1 MNRSSQNGSALV
13 FSLIFLLV
21 LSVMGASLMFLS
33 QSETW
38 SSMNYR
44 MMTQSR
50 YGAESGVNAAANY
63 IINTYTAPVA
73 GGPDP
78 LANYN
83 MTVSPVTFGG
93 QPVIL
98 SNNPAV
104 RSNYPVAAV
113 VTAFQNAM
121 NTPGNIAAGNTRVNY
136 NAYAT
141 LLTMDTVNSF
151 GNIITVQMWQ
161 ITGDGTINGVRNS
174 LEEVT
179 AVIERQVTSANSY
192 AAFALASGCG
202 SLNFVGN
209 AHTDSYDSSQ
219 LAGGLPVIG
228 NYGGNIGSNGNLNEN
243 GNVVINGTMSTP
255 RTGVGNCANGA
266 VDAWTSSGNATVT
279 GGLITL
285 PQPISYPTPVIP
297 PPGATNISLN
307 GKATQTLTPGN
318 YGDIS
323 VSSNSV
329 LSLQPGVYNINSL
342 TEAGQGQVVL
352 VPDPVTGKYGAVTLN
367 VTGNNQSI
375 PIDLSGGGFANP
387 SMNAAFFTINYAGIG
402 TVKITGGA
410 SAATVI
416 NAPNATGQI
425 SGNGDIYGSII
436 ASTIQDN
443 GNGGIHYDRNL
454 SRNTFSVSNYMMDS
468 FSWTKF

>member
-1 MNRSSQNGSALV
+1 MNRSSQKGSALV

-63 IINTYTAPVA
+63 IINTYTAPA
-73 GGPDP
+73 AAGPDP
-78 LANYN
+78 LAAYDI
-83 MTVSPVTFGG
+83 TKSPVQFGG
-93 QPVIL
+93 QPVVL

-104 RSNYPVAAV
+104 PSNYPVAGV
-113 VTAFQNAM
+113 VNAFQNAM
-121 NTPGNIAAGNTRVNY
+121 NTPGTVAAGNTTVGY

-161 ITGDGTINGVRNS
+161 ITGDGSIRGVRNS

-179 AVIERQVTSANSY
+179 AVIERQVTPSNAY
-192 AAFALASGCG
+192 AAFALGNGCG
-202 SLNFVGN
+202 ALQFIGN
-209 AHTDSYDSSQ
+209 ASTNSYDSSQ
-219 LAGGLPVIG
+219 MAGGLPVFG
-228 NYGGNIGSNGNLNEN
+228 NYGGNVGSNGNLNEN
-243 GNVVINGTMSTP
+243 GNVTINGTMSTP
-255 RTGVGNCANGA
+255 RTGVGNCAGGN
-266 VDAWTSSGNATVT
+266 VTAWTDTGNATVT
-279 GGLITL
+279 GGLVDL
-285 PQPISYPTPVIP
+285 PQPITYPTPVIP
-297 PPGATNISLN
+297 PPGTTNISLN
-307 GKATQTLTPGN
+307 GKATQTLTAGN

-329 LSLQPGVYNINSL
+329 LYLQPGIYNINSL
-342 TEAGQGQVVL
+342 TEAGQGNVVL
-352 VPDPVTGKYGAVTLN
+352 VPDPVTGKYGQVVLN

-375 PIDLSGGGFANP
+375 PIDLTGGGFSNP
-387 SMNAAFFTINYAGIG
+387 SLNPAYLTINYAGTG
-402 TVKITGGA
+402 TVKLVGG
-410 SAATVI
+410 SGAAAVA
-416 NAPNATGQI
+416 NAPNATVQL
-425 SGNGDIYGSII
+425 SGNADFYGSFIGQ
-436 ASTIQDN
+436 TIQVN
-443 GNGGIHYDRNL
+443 GNGTIHYDRNL
-454 SRNTFSVSNYMMDS
+454 SKNTFSVSNYMMDS